1 MGPNPI
7 DPNWEE
13 EQQGAALNL
22 GVFGGNPHPD
32 VVNHQAMQNAQGVV
46 GMQEQEGQDDNAD
59 NADDE
64 ADDPWPAWDPVIL
77 PDQNL
82 AAQQQAEEPPQL
94 PQHPEAPQDLIDID
108 MSGSSLRFLRATGV
122 DIALEDVFNGI
133 QSDSS
138 SSSSSDASSPLD
150 ESLARFLAT
159 QSHCATISLFHRRD
173 IPSTINSPAPLFRTF
188 QIDRSLLENQPQMMQ
203 ASHLV
208 EQHSTVSGLE
218 IVPWQP
224 CYPAL
229 LLDLLPDILNAA
241 KRRRII
247 TAPRSPE
254 AAAGTRQITS
264 EVSIQT
270 KRTGSS
276 RARSL
281 ALATSVSNAAI
292 PLVQSSVR
300 RSARN
305 NKADGFCAVML
316 DKEPSKKRKISVITI
331 DGSTG
336 EAGPVPIS
344 LLQSWGIDCG
354 VAPEELSNEALM
366 QTPSAE
372 TAIPDDDDQNN
383 I

>member
-1 MGPNPI
+1 
-7 DPNWEE
+7 
-13 EQQGAALNL
+13 
-22 GVFGGNPHPD
+22 
-32 VVNHQAMQNAQGVV
+32 
-46 GMQEQEGQDDNAD
+46 
-59 NADDE
+59 
-64 ADDPWPAWDPVIL
+64 
-77 PDQNL
+77 
-82 AAQQQAEEPPQL
+82 
-94 PQHPEAPQDLIDID
+94 

-122 DIALEDVFNGI
+122 DIDLEDVFNGI

-173 IPSTINSPAPLFRTF
+173 TPSTSNSPAPLFRTF
-188 QIDRSLLENQPQMMQ
+188 QIDRSLLETQPQMKQ

-208 EQHSTVSGLE
+208 EQHSTVTGLE

-241 KRRRII
+241 KRRRIF
-247 TAPRSPE
+247 TAPHSPE
-254 AAAGTRQITS
+254 AAAGTGQITS
-264 EVSIQT
+264 DVSIQT

-276 RARSL
+276 RTRSL

-331 DGSTG
+331 DDLTG

>member
-1 MGPNPI
+1 
-7 DPNWEE
+7 
-13 EQQGAALNL
+13 
-22 GVFGGNPHPD
+22 
-32 VVNHQAMQNAQGVV
+32 
-46 GMQEQEGQDDNAD
+46 
-59 NADDE
+59 
-64 ADDPWPAWDPVIL
+64 
-77 PDQNL
+77 
-82 AAQQQAEEPPQL
+82 
-94 PQHPEAPQDLIDID
+94 

-173 IPSTINSPAPLFRTF
+173 TPSTSNSPAPLFRTF
-188 QIDRSLLENQPQMMQ
+188 QIDRSLLETQPQMMQ

-247 TAPRSPE
+247 TAPHSPE
-254 AAAGTRQITS
+254 AAAGTGQITS

-276 RARSL
+276 RA
-281 ALATSVSNAAI
+281 
-292 PLVQSSVR
+292 
-300 RSARN
+300 
-305 NKADGFCAVML
+305 
-316 DKEPSKKRKISVITI
+316 
-331 DGSTG
+331 
-336 EAGPVPIS
+336 
-344 LLQSWGIDCG
+344 
-354 VAPEELSNEALM
+354 
-366 QTPSAE
+366 
-372 TAIPDDDDQNN
+372 
-383 I
+383 